1 MRAFFYALIAAVL
14 LTLTAGAGWLWHDSV
29 QTTSQLLLRSG
40 GSRAALLSVDRGR
53 LALLAVRGQPLAAD
67 LRLICGSADPGPRL
81 DEVCDDRFGGFGLD
95 ALVRQDGL
103 VDFEAQALL
112 TGSESRRWRARR
124 LVLPMWAVVSGLSGL
139 LVVWWLRF
147 NLPLYRELR
156 GRCRRCA
163 YDIRSSSHYCPVCKH
178 PLPRRTWSGPV
189 QGANRVGRG

>member
-1 MRAFFYALIAAVL
+1 MRAFFYALVATAL
-14 LTLTAGAGWLWHDSV
+14 LALSAGAGWLWYGSG
-29 QTTSQLLLRSG
+29 QSTTQLLVRSG
-40 GSRAALLSVDRGR
+40 GSRAVMVSIDRGR
-53 LALLAVRGQPLAAD
+53 LALLMARGQPRPAD
-67 LRLICGSADPGPRL
+67 LQLIRGVADPGPRL
-81 DEVCDDRFGGFGLD
+81 DEVCDDHIAGFGLD

-112 TGSESRRWRARR
+112 TGAEDRRWRARR
-124 LVLPMWAVVSGLSGL
+124 LVLPMWAVVTGLSGL

-189 QGANRVGRG
+189 QGANRVGRD